1 MPNIEIRNYNV
12 VINGKSFFY
21 VPIKNKVETHER
33 IIQLLNTNLLDYDYF
48 SNNYKLIATDL
59 SKKIELQNSN
69 LKQQTNFI
77 CKLDKHKVTMLFI
90 IEKFQETA
98 FKFSQNSVSII

>member
-1 MPNIEIRNYNV
+1 MANIEIRNYNV

-59 SKKIELQNSN
+59 S
-69 LKQQTNFI
+69 
-77 CKLDKHKVTMLFI
+77 
-90 IEKFQETA
+90 
-98 FKFSQNSVSII
+98 